1 MPRRQRRTRTLDRER
16 TNAMP
21 DVTPIV
27 NVALVLLVVFM
38 VVMPMIR
45 EGIEVETP
53 KADHSDQ
60 LAESAEQLVIVSI
73 KEDGTCYVNLNQV
86 DRTQLKQVLALAY
99 RGQEGK
105 SIIIKGA
112 RNLDYREILELMEI
126 CQHIG
131 APSVDLLAKKNK

>member
-1 MPRRQRRTRTLDRER
+1 
-16 TNAMP
+16 MP

-27 NVALVLLVVFM
+27 NVALVLLVVFI

-45 EGIEVETP
+45 EGIEVDTP
-53 KADHSDQ
+53 KADYSDQ
-60 LAESAEQLVIVSI
+60 LAESAEQLVVVSI

-126 CQHIG
+126 CQNIG